1 MILKSDIKNALY
13 IIATPIGNMQDITFR
28 AIEILKKCDIILCE
42 TPKNSI
48 NLLNFYDIT
57 SKKLS
62 CYNDHSTQIDRE
74 KILKQFNQGKV
85 IALISDAGTP
95 LISDPGYKLID
106 FLRQFNIKIIPIP
119 GASSLTSAI
128 CASGIACD
136 NFTFLGFLPKN
147 KNKRIELINKNINNT
162 FIFFENPK
170 SIVKTLK
177 EIAQIS
183 PIRKCCIAREITKI
197 YEEIYTDQINEIITK
212 IENNKIQARGEFVVI
227 LEKNSAEN
235 KITQSE
241 IIAELKKLKRKKMS
255 LRDIVELISQ
265 KNNIAKK
272 EIYKIAIDNL

>member
-1 MILKSDIKNALY
+1 MHQKSIYENALY
-13 IIATPIGNMQDITFR
+13 IVATPIGNMHDITYR
-28 AIEILKKCDIILCE
+28 AVNILKNCDIILCE
-42 TPKNSI
+42 NPKNSI
-48 NLLNFYDIT
+48 KLLKFYEINNVKI
-57 SKKLS
+57 SN
-62 CYNDHSTQIDRE
+62 YNDYSNQNHRE
-74 KILKQFNQGKV
+74 KILSLVKNNK

-106 FLRQFNIKIIPIP
+106 YLKQNNIKIIPIP

-162 FIFFENPK
+162 FIFYESPK
-170 SIVKTLK
+170 SIIKTLK
-177 EIAQIS
+177 EIEQIS

-197 YEEIYTDQINEIITK
+197 YEEIYTDQISEIITR
-212 IENNKIQARGEFVVI
+212 IENNNIKAKGEFVVI
-227 LEKNSAEN
+227 LEKSSAKN
-235 KITQSE
+235 KLTQLE

>member
-1 MILKSDIKNALY
+1 MHQKSIYENALY
-13 IIATPIGNMQDITFR
+13 IVATPIGNMHDITYR
-28 AIEILKKCDIILCE
+28 AVNILKNCDIILCE
-42 TPKNSI
+42 NPKNSI
-48 NLLNFYDIT
+48 KLLKFYEINNVKI
-57 SKKLS
+57 SN
-62 CYNDHSTQIDRE
+62 YNDYSNQNHRE
-74 KILKQFNQGKV
+74 KILSLVKNNK

-106 FLRQFNIKIIPIP
+106 YLRQNNIKIIPIP

-136 NFTFLGFLPKN
+136 NFKFLGFLPKS

-162 FIFFENPK
+162 FIFFESPK
-170 SIVKTLK
+170 SIIKTLK
-177 EIAQIS
+177 EIEQIS

-197 YEEIYTDQINEIITK
+197 YEEIYTDQISEIITR
-212 IENNKIQARGEFVVI
+212 IENNNIKAKGEFVVI
-227 LEKNSAEN
+227 LEKSSAEN
-235 KITQSE
+235 KLTQLE

>member
-1 MILKSDIKNALY
+1 MHQKSIYENALY
-13 IIATPIGNMQDITFR
+13 IVATPIGNMHDITYR
-28 AIEILKKCDIILCE
+28 AVNILKNCDIILCE
-42 TPKNSI
+42 NPKNSI
-48 NLLNFYDIT
+48 KLLKFYEINNVKI
-57 SKKLS
+57 SN
-62 CYNDHSTQIDRE
+62 YNDYSNQNHRE
-74 KILKQFNQGKV
+74 KILSLVKNNK

-106 FLRQFNIKIIPIP
+106 YLRQNNIKIIPIP

-136 NFTFLGFLPKN
+136 NFKFLGFLPKS

-162 FIFFENPK
+162 FIFFESPK
-170 SIVKTLK
+170 SIIKTLK
-177 EIAQIS
+177 EIEQIS

-197 YEEIYTDQINEIITK
+197 YEEIYTDQISEIITR
-212 IENNKIQARGEFVVI
+212 IENNNIKAKGEFVVI
-227 LEKNSAEN
+227 LEKSSAEN
-235 KITQSE
+235 KLTQLE

-265 KNNIAKK
+265 KNNIVKK